1 MQPKLNSSRKSNI
14 KSINMYTFVVIL
26 ILIVSVLLGL
36 IVLVQNSKGGGLV
49 SNFGGANQMMGVRQ
63 TTDFLEKATWTLG
76 AILVVL
82 CLISSVTL
90 PKNSK
95 EGAPKSELE
104 NIVPALPSTEVP
116 ASTTTLPDASEA
128 PAETPAEAPA
138 E

>member
-1 MQPKLNSSRKSNI
+1 
-14 KSINMYTFVVIL
+14 MYTVVVIL

-76 AILVVL
+76 GILVVL
-82 CLISSVTL
+82 CLISSITL

-95 EGAPKSELE
+95 EGAPKSEVE
-104 NIVPALPSTEVP
+104 SIIPNLPSAEVP
-116 ASTTTLPDASEA
+116 AATTTMPAREEA

>member
-1 MQPKLNSSRKSNI
+1 
-14 KSINMYTFVVIL
+14 MYTALVIT
-26 ILIVSVLLGL
+26 ILFVSVLLGL

-63 TTDFLEKATWTLG
+63 TSDFLEKATWTLG
-76 AILVVL
+76 GILVVL
-82 CLISSVTL
+82 CLLSSITL

-104 NIVPALPSTEVP
+104 NVIAPLPTVETPAATTDMP
-116 ASTTTLPDASEA
+116 ASSDA
-128 PAETPAEAPA
+128 PAEATEAPAEAPA

>member
-1 MQPKLNSSRKSNI
+1 
-14 KSINMYTFVVIL
+14 MYTVVVIL

-63 TTDFLEKATWTLG
+63 TSDFLEKATWTLG
-76 AILVVL
+76 GILVVL
-82 CLISSVTL
+82 CLLSSITL

-95 EGAPKSELE
+95 EGTPKSELE
-104 NIVPALPSTEVP
+104 NVIAPLPTVETPAATTNMP
-116 ASTTTLPDASEA
+116 ASSDA
-128 PAETPAEAPA
+128 PAEATEAPAEAPA

>member
-1 MQPKLNSSRKSNI
+1 
-14 KSINMYTFVVIL
+14 MYTFVVIL

-82 CLISSVTL
+82 CLISSITL

-104 NIVPALPSTEVP
+104 NIIPALPSTEAP
-116 ASTTTLPDASEA
+116 TSTTTMPASEA
-128 PAETPAEAPA
+128 PAETPSEAPAEAPA

>member
-82 CLISSVTL
+82 CLISSITL

-104 NIVPALPSTEVP
+104 NIIPALPSTEAP
-116 ASTTTLPDASEA
+116 ASTTTMPASEA

>member
-1 MQPKLNSSRKSNI
+1 
-14 KSINMYTFVVIL
+14 MYTLVVIL

-76 AILVVL
+76 AILVLL
-82 CLISSVTL
+82 CLISSATL

-104 NIVPALPSTEVP
+104 NIVPSLPSTETP
-116 ASTTTLPDASEA
+116 AATTTLPASEA

>member
-1 MQPKLNSSRKSNI
+1 MQPKLKGYRKLII
-14 KSINMYTFVVIL
+14 KSIKMYTVVVIL

-76 AILVVL
+76 GILVVL
-82 CLISSVTL
+82 CLISSITL

-95 EGAPKSELE
+95 EGTPKSEIE
-104 NIVPALPSTEVP
+104 NIIPALPSTETP
-116 ASTTTLPDASEA
+116 AATTTMPASEA